1 MDATVAT
8 STTDKFLGSRSL
20 SVTMGKVVQNQQ
32 EYSPARV
39 VYVASPAI
47 QTTRRMQLT
56 YGALGVLRV
65 EGRTSGF
72 RRE

>member
-20 SVTMGKVVQNQQ
+20 SVTMGKVVQNEQ
-32 EYSPARV
+32 EYSPATI

-56 YGALGVLRV
+56 CGLSAFCVV